1 MSGRDGLFA
10 RQLPIASSAL
20 TAFDI
25 IGFCRRRFDL
35 CAINGLLCNRGW
47 KMLVRSYAAA
57 RSGSYSVP
65 FFIIAQAMRAV
76 LLAKATAAT
85 L

>member
-35 CAINGLLCNRGW
+35 CAINGLLCNRGG
-47 KMLVRSYAAA
+47 MLVPGYAAA